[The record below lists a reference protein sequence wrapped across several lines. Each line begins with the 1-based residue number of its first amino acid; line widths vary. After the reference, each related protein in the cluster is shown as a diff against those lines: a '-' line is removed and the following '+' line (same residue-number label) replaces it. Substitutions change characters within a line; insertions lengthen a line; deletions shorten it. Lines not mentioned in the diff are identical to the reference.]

1 MRSPSQIP
9 VILLAEDDPGDV
21 LMITE
26 ALQRTGSP
34 RDVRVVGDG
43 QEALD
48 FLRRAG
54 DHGRA
59 PRPDLILLDL
69 NMPRLD
75 GRQALEVI
83 KADSDLKV
91 IPIVVFT
98 TSAAAID
105 INGSYDRHANA
116 YVSKPLELDALDA
129 VVQQIDRFYF
139 SVCAFVPPGRRTA

>member
-1 MRSPSQIP
+1 VRSPSQIP

>member
-98 TSAAAID
+98 TSASAID